1 MRVAMIL
8 PWYGAKPWYWP
19 LFEASARRIGMDVIV
34 VAEKGFRVKERNF
47 RVVEMSLDEVRR
59 RAEKAL
65 ATGVN
70 LTRGYKLCD
79 LRPMY
84 GVVFAD
90 ILEDY
95 DYWAYGD
102 CDVIYGRKFN
112 DFLAK
117 VADGDWDVATVQSK
131 WLSGP
136 FTMLKNVPK
145 INTLFERARDWR
157 KTLGCSDNQIFDELG
172 ENWFQMYC
180 FGGVPLD
187 DLYKRDWTFGSV
199 VWNAPDIR
207 FLHEDVICEDQLK
220 RGVVRMH
227 ANGVLMFDTREIGM
241 FHYIAA
247 KTSPAFTGRMLLGE
261 YADEYMLTRN
271 GYLPDGNGILR
282 AAVAAGHFAR
292 GWCAFAWKL
301 VSGDVSARAQV
312 RRWLRRRLGRADWWR

>member
-65 ATGVN
+65 GTGVN

-199 VWNAPDIR
+199 VWNATDIR

-247 KTSPAFTGRMLLGE
+247 KTSPAFTGLMLPGE
-261 YADEYMLTRN
+261 YADEYMFTRN
-271 GYLPDGNGILR
+271 GYLPAGNGILR

-301 VSGDVSARAQV
+301 VLGDVSARAQV
-312 RRWLRRRLGRADWWR
+312 RRWLRRRLGHSDWWR

>member
-8 PWYGAKPWYWP
+8 PWYGAKPWYWE
-19 LFEASARRIGMDVIV
+19 LFEKSAKRIGMDVIV

-59 RAEKAL
+59 RAEKVL
-65 ATGVN
+65 GTGMN

-90 ILEDY
+90 ILKDY

-172 ENWFQMYC
+172 ENWFQKYC

-247 KTSPAFTGRMLLGE
+247 KTSPAFTGLMLPGE

-271 GYLPDGNGILR
+271 GYLPAGNGILR
-282 AAVAAGHFAR
+282 AAVAVGHFVR
-292 GWCAFAWKL
+292 GWCAFAWRL
-301 VSGDVSARAQV
+301 VRGDVSARAQV
-312 RRWLRRRLGRADWWR
+312 RRWLRRRLGRADWWV

>member
-59 RAEKAL
+59 RAEKVL
-65 ATGVN
+65 GTGVN

-172 ENWFQMYC
+172 ENWFQKYC

-220 RGVVRMH
+220 RGVVRVH
-227 ANGVLMFDTREIGM
+227 ANGVLMFDTR
-241 FHYIAA
+241 Y
-247 KTSPAFTGRMLLGE
+247 
-261 YADEYMLTRN
+261 
-271 GYLPDGNGILR
+271 
-282 AAVAAGHFAR
+282 
-292 GWCAFAWKL
+292 C
-301 VSGDVSARAQV
+301 
-312 RRWLRRRLGRADWWR
+312 

>member
-34 VAEKGFRVKERNF
+34 VAEKGFRVKDRNF

-59 RAEKAL
+59 RAEKVL
-65 ATGVN
+65 GTGVN

-90 ILEDY
+90 ILKDY

-199 VWNAPDIR
+199 VWNATDIR

-247 KTSPAFTGRMLLGE
+247 KTSPAFTGLMLPGE

-271 GYLPDGNGILR
+271 GYLPAGNGFLR
-282 AAVAAGHFAR
+282 AAVAVGHFVR

-312 RRWLRRRLGRADWWR
+312 RRWLRRRLGRADWWV

>member
-19 LFEASARRIGMDVIV
+19 LFEASAKRIGMDVIV
-34 VAEKGFRVKERNF
+34 VAENGFRVKERNF

-59 RAEKAL
+59 RAERAL
-65 ATGVN
+65 GTGVN

-90 ILEDY
+90 ILKGY

-247 KTSPAFTGRMLLGE
+247 KTSPAFTGLMLPGE

-271 GYLPDGNGILR
+271 GYLPAGNGILR

-312 RRWLRRRLGRADWWR
+312 RRWLRRRLGRADWWV

>member
-19 LFEASARRIGMDVIV
+19 LFEASAKRIGMDVIV

-65 ATGVN
+65 GTGVN

-90 ILEDY
+90 ILKDY

-172 ENWFQMYC
+172 ENWFQKYC

-247 KTSPAFTGRMLLGE
+247 KTSPAFTGLMLPGE

-271 GYLPDGNGILR
+271 GYLPAGNGILR

-312 RRWLRRRLGRADWWR
+312 RRWLRRRLGRADWWV